1 MAYISLWRIGQG
13 LDSESDSL
21 SLCLLKPLV
30 SPERGTNFRGAD
42 AEKPKGDLDT
52 EAQGLVF
59 VNEYHSE
66 HTTAHYDTHH
76 SKRAHHT

>member
-30 SPERGTNFRGAD
+30 SPERGRNFRGED
-42 AEKPKGDLDT
+42 AEKPKTRGDLDT
-52 EAQGLVF
+52 ETQALVF
-59 VNEYHSE
+59 VYECHRE
-66 HTTAHYDTHH
+66 HTTAHCDTH
-76 SKRAHHT
+76 